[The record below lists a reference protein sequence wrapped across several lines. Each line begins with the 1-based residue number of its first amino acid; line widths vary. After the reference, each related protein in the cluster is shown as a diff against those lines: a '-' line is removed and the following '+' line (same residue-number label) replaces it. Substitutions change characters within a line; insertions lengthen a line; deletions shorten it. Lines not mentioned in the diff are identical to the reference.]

1 MKRAYF
7 YKSTNEHELFS
18 LCEMKKNF
26 DMRVLSMFGRQAF
39 NDLKTNCSPV
49 KFNKLFIGS
58 LALVM
63 LFATCKNKQSG
74 QMQSVE
80 VKSYQVQTLK
90 PQDVEL
96 QSVFPAVIKGKEDVD
111 IKPQV
116 DGFIEVVYVDEGANV
131 KKGEPLF
138 KINSPSSIK
147 ALEEAQAKYN
157 TAKLDVDRMRPLA
170 EKKIISKVQLDS
182 YQNALDAAKATL
194 EQSKATMS
202 WVYVTS
208 PVDGVVGTIPYRLGS
223 LVNSNSILTT
233 VSNTSTLVAYFSMN
247 EKELYEF
254 LLSLKGK
261 TKDEKIRS
269 IPDVKFRMPNGT
281 VYEEPGRIKT
291 ISGIVDPTSGSVSLR
306 AFFPNK
312 NRILLSGTSG
322 NVIISKLIKEALIIP
337 QKSTFSQQDKILVY
351 KVQADS
357 VLQDAIMVKST
368 PDGINYVVLDGL
380 ESGDKIVTDGIAT
393 LRNGQKINIQ

>member
-1 MKRAYF
+1 MKKACF
-7 YKSTNEHELFS
+7 YKNTNEHE
-18 LCEMKKNF
+18 NF
-26 DMRVLSMFGRQAF
+26 NMLVPCLFGRHSS
-39 NDLKTNCSPV
+39 NNLKTNYYRM

-63 LFATCKNKQSG
+63 LFTSCKSKKTG
-74 QMQSVE
+74 QIQQVE

-96 QSVFPAVIKGKEDVD
+96 QSVFPAIIKGKEDVE
-111 IKPQV
+111 IKPRV
-116 DGFIEVVYVDEGANV
+116 DGFIEAVYVDEGATV
-131 KKGEPLF
+131 KKGQALF

-157 TAKLDVDRMRPLA
+157 TAKLDVERMRPLT
-170 EKKIISKVQLDS
+170 EKNIISKVQLDS
-182 YQNALDAAKATL
+182 YQNSLDAAKATL
-194 EQSKATMS
+194 EQAKATMS

-208 PVDGVVGTIPYRLGS
+208 PVNGVVGTISYRLGS

-233 VSNTSTLVAYFSMN
+233 VSNTSTLIAYFSMN

-254 LLSLKGK
+254 LLDLKGK
-261 TKDEKIRS
+261 TKDEKIKN
-269 IPDVKFRMPNGT
+269 IPDVKFRMPDGT
-281 VYEEPGRIKT
+281 IYEEPGRIET
-291 ISGIVDPTSGSVSLR
+291 ISGIVDQTSGTVSFR
-306 AFFPNK
+306 ASFPNK
-312 NRILLSGTSG
+312 NGILLSGTSG
-322 NVIISKLIKEALIIP
+322 NIIISRLMKEALIIP
-337 QKSTFSQQDKILVY
+337 QTSTFSQQDKILVY

-393 LRNGQKINIQ
+393 LRNGQKIKIQ

>member
-1 MKRAYF
+1 MKQVCF
-7 YKSTNEHELFS
+7 YKNTNEHE
-18 LCEMKKNF
+18 NF
-26 DMRVLSMFGRQAF
+26 NMRVHCLFGRQAS
-39 NDLKTNCSPV
+39 NNLKTSYYRM

-58 LALVM
+58 LAVVM
-63 LFATCKNKQSG
+63 LFASCKNKKSG

-96 QSVFPAVIKGKEDVD
+96 QSVFPAVIKGKEDVE
-111 IKPQV
+111 IKPRV
-116 DGFIEVVYVDEGANV
+116 DGFIEAVNVDEGAKV
-131 KKGEPLF
+131 KKGQPLF

-147 ALEEAQAKYN
+147 TLEEAQAKYN
-157 TAKLDVDRMRPLA
+157 TAKLDVERMRPLA
-170 EKKIISKVQLDS
+170 EKNIISKVQLDS

-202 WVYVTS
+202 WVLVTS

-223 LVNSNSILTT
+223 LVDSNSILTT

-247 EKELYEF
+247 EKDLYEF
-254 LLSLKGK
+254 LLGLKGA

-269 IPDVKFRMPNGT
+269 IPDVKFRMPNGAI
-281 VYEEPGRIKT
+281 YEEPGRIET
-291 ISGIVDPTSGSVSLR
+291 ISGIVDQTSGTVGFR
-306 AFFPNK
+306 ASFPNK
-312 NRILLSGTSG
+312 NGILLSGTSG
-322 NVIISKLIKEALIIP
+322 NVIISKLMKEALIIP

-351 KVQADS
+351 KVQAGS

>member
-1 MKRAYF
+1 MKRTCF
-7 YKSTNEHELFS
+7 YKNTNEHV
-18 LCEMKKNF
+18 NF
-26 DMRVLSMFGRQAF
+26 NMRVPCLLGRQSS
-39 NDLKTNCSPV
+39 NNLKANYSLM
-49 KFNKLFIGS
+49 KLNKLFIGS
-58 LALVM
+58 LAIVM
-63 LFATCKNKQSG
+63 LFASCNSNKSG
-74 QMQSVE
+74 QLQSVE
-80 VKSYQVQTLK
+80 VKSYQVQTLS

-96 QSVFPAVIKGKEDVD
+96 QSVFPAVIKGKEDVE
-111 IKPQV
+111 IKPRV
-116 DGFIEVVYVDEGANV
+116 DGFIEAVYVDEGAEV
-131 KKGEPLF
+131 KKGQALF
-138 KINSPSSIK
+138 KINSPSSTK
-147 ALEEAQAKYN
+147 AFEEAQAKYN

-170 EKKIISKVQLDS
+170 EKNIISKVQLDS
-182 YQNALDAAKATL
+182 YQNSLDAAKATL
-194 EQSKATMS
+194 EQSKAIIS
-202 WVYVTS
+202 WVTVTS

-254 LLSLKGK
+254 LLDLKGV

-281 VYEEPGRIKT
+281 IYEEPGRIET
-291 ISGIVDPTSGSVSLR
+291 ISGIVDLTSGTVSFR
-306 AFFPNK
+306 ASFPNK
-312 NRILLSGTSG
+312 HGILLSGTSG
-322 NVIISKLIKEALIIP
+322 NVIISKLMKESLIIS

-357 VLQDAIMVKST
+357 VLQDAIVVKST

>member
-1 MKRAYF
+1 MKQACF
-7 YKSTNEHELFS
+7 YK
-18 LCEMKKNF
+18 
-26 DMRVLSMFGRQAF
+26 
-39 NDLKTNCSPV
+39 
-49 KFNKLFIGS
+49 S

-63 LFATCKNKQSG
+63 LFASCKNNQSG

-111 IKPQV
+111 IKPRV
-116 DGFIEVVYVDEGANV
+116 DGFIEVVYIDEGAKV
-131 KKGEPLF
+131 KKGQPLF

-157 TAKLDVDRMRPLA
+157 TAKLDVERMRPLA
-170 EKKIISKVQLDS
+170 EKNIISKVQLDS
-182 YQNALDAAKATL
+182 YQNSLDAAKATL

-254 LLSLKGK
+254 LLDLKGK

-281 VYEEPGRIKT
+281 IYEEPGRIET
-291 ISGIVDPTSGSVSLR
+291 ISGIVDQTSGTVGFR
-306 AFFPNK
+306 ASFPNK
-312 NRILLSGTSG
+312 NGILLSGTSG
-322 NVIISKLIKEALIIP
+322 NIIISNFMKEALIIP

-357 VLQDAIMVKST
+357 VLQDAIMVKPT

-393 LRNGQKINIQ
+393 LRNGQKIKIQ

>member
-1 MKRAYF
+1 MKQPFF
-7 YKSTNEHELFS
+7 YKNTNEHV
-18 LCEMKKNF
+18 NF
-26 DMRVLSMFGRQAF
+26 NMRVPCLFGRQAA
-39 NDLKTNCSPV
+39 NNLKANYSMM

-58 LALVM
+58 LALVI
-63 LFATCKNKQSG
+63 LFASCKSNKSG
-74 QMQSVE
+74 QVQSVE

-96 QSVFPAVIKGKEDVD
+96 QSVFPAIIKGKEDVE
-111 IKPQV
+111 IKPRI
-116 DGFIEVVYVDEGANV
+116 DGFIEAVYVDEGAKV
-131 KKGEPLF
+131 KKMQPLF

-147 ALEEAQAKYN
+147 AFEEAQAKYN
-157 TAKLDVDRMRPLA
+157 TAKLDVERLRPLA
-170 EKKIISKVQLDS
+170 EKNIISKVQLDS
-182 YQNALDAAKATL
+182 YQNSLDAAKATL

-202 WVYVTS
+202 WVTVTS

-223 LVNSNSILTT
+223 LVNSNSTLTT

-247 EKELYEF
+247 EKELYKF
-254 LLSLKGK
+254 LLDLKGK

-281 VYEEPGRIKT
+281 IYEEAGRIET
-291 ISGIVDPTSGSVSLR
+291 ISGIVDQTSGTVSFR
-306 AFFPNK
+306 ASFPNK
-312 NRILLSGTSG
+312 NGILLSGTSG
-322 NVIISKLIKEALIIP
+322 NVIISKFMKEAILIS

-357 VLQDAIMVKST
+357 VQQDAIKVEST
-368 PDGINYVVLDGL
+368 PDGINYVVLEGL
-380 ESGDKIVTDGIAT
+380 ESGDKIVKDGIAT

>member
-1 MKRAYF
+1 MKQACF
-7 YKSTNEHELFS
+7 YRNTNEHE
-18 LCEMKKNF
+18 NF
-26 DMRVLSMFGRQAF
+26 NMRVPCQFGRQSS
-39 NDLKTNCSPV
+39 NNLKTNYYRM

-58 LALVM
+58 LAFVM
-63 LFATCKNKQSG
+63 LFASCKSKKTG
-74 QMQSVE
+74 QIQPVE

-96 QSVFPAVIKGKEDVD
+96 QSVFPAIIKGKEDVE
-111 IKPQV
+111 IKPRV
-116 DGFIEVVYVDEGANV
+116 DGFIETVYVDEGAKV
-131 KKGEPLF
+131 KKGQPLF

-157 TAKLDVDRMRPLA
+157 TAKLDVERMRPLA
-170 EKKIISKVQLDS
+170 EKNIISKVQLDS
-182 YQNALDAAKATL
+182 YQNSLDAAKATL
-194 EQSKATMS
+194 EQSEATMS
-202 WVYVTS
+202 WVTVTS

-223 LVNSNSILTT
+223 LVNSNSTLTT

-254 LLSLKGK
+254 LLDLKGV
-261 TKDEKIRS
+261 TKDEKIRN

-281 VYEEPGRIKT
+281 IYEEPGRIET
-291 ISGIVDPTSGSVSLR
+291 ISGIVDQTSGTVSFR
-306 AFFPNK
+306 ASFPNK
-312 NRILLSGTSG
+312 NGILLSGTSG
-322 NVIISKLIKEALIIP
+322 NVIISKLMKEALIIS

-357 VLQDAIMVKST
+357 VLQVAILVKST
-368 PDGINYVVLDGL
+368 PNGINYVVLDGL

-393 LRNGQKINIQ
+393 LRNGQKIKNQ

>member
-1 MKRAYF
+1 MRQACF
-7 YKSTNEHELFS
+7 YKNTNKHENL
-18 LCEMKKNF
+18 N
-26 DMRVLSMFGRQAF
+26 MRVPS
-39 NDLKTNCSPV
+39 NNLKTNYYRM
-49 KFNKLFIGS
+49 KFNNFLIGS
-58 LALVM
+58 LALIM
-63 LFATCKNKQSG
+63 LFASCKSKNSR
-74 QMQSVE
+74 QMQAVE

-111 IKPQV
+111 IKPRV
-116 DGFIEVVYVDEGANV
+116 DGFIEVVYVDEGAKV
-131 KKGEPLF
+131 KKGQPLF

-157 TAKLDVDRMRPLA
+157 TAKLDVERMHPLA
-170 EKKIISKVQLDS
+170 EKNIISKVQLDS
-182 YQNALDAAKATL
+182 YQNALDAVKATL

-208 PVDGVVGTIPYRLGS
+208 PVNGVVGTIPYRLGS

-233 VSNTSTLVAYFSMN
+233 ISNTSTLVAYFSMN

-254 LLSLKGK
+254 LLGLKGE

-269 IPDVKFRMPNGT
+269 IPDVKFRMPNGIL
-281 VYEEPGRIKT
+281 YEEPGRIET
-291 ISGIVDPTSGSVSLR
+291 ISGIVDQTSGTVSFR
-306 AFFPNK
+306 ASFPNK

-322 NVIISKLIKEALIIP
+322 NIIISKLMKDALIIS
-337 QKSTFSQQDKILVY
+337 QKSTFSQQDKILIY

-380 ESGDKIVTDGIAT
+380 KSGDKIVTDGIAT

>member
-1 MKRAYF
+1 MRQACF
-7 YKSTNEHELFS
+7 YKNTNKHENLY
-18 LCEMKKNF
+18 
-26 DMRVLSMFGRQAF
+26 MRVPS
-39 NDLKTNCSPV
+39 NNLKTNYYRM
-49 KFNKLFIGS
+49 KFNNFLIGS
-58 LALVM
+58 LALIM
-63 LFATCKNKQSG
+63 LFASCKSKNSR
-74 QMQSVE
+74 QMQAVE

-111 IKPQV
+111 IKPRV
-116 DGFIEVVYVDEGANV
+116 DGFIEVVYVDEGAKV
-131 KKGEPLF
+131 KKGQPLF

-157 TAKLDVDRMRPLA
+157 TAKLDVERMRPLA
-170 EKKIISKVQLDS
+170 EKNIISKVQLDS
-182 YQNALDAAKATL
+182 YQNALDAVKATL

-208 PVDGVVGTIPYRLGS
+208 PVNGVVGTIPYRLGS

-233 VSNTSTLVAYFSMN
+233 ISNTSTLVAYFSMN

-254 LLSLKGK
+254 LLGLKGE

-269 IPDVKFRMPNGT
+269 IPDVTFRMPNGIL
-281 VYEEPGRIKT
+281 YEEPGRIET
-291 ISGIVDPTSGSVSLR
+291 ISGIVDQTSGTVSFR
-306 AFFPNK
+306 ASFPNK

-322 NVIISKLIKEALIIP
+322 NIIISKLMKDALIIS
-337 QKSTFSQQDKILVY
+337 QKSTFSQQDKILIY

-380 ESGDKIVTDGIAT
+380 KSGDKIVTDGIAT

>member
-1 MKRAYF
+1 MKQTCF
-7 YKSTNEHELFS
+7 YKNTNEHE
-18 LCEMKKNF
+18 NF
-26 DMRVLSMFGRQAF
+26 NMRVPCLFARQAS
-39 NDLKTNCSPV
+39 NNLETNYYRT
-49 KFNKLFIGS
+49 KFNRLFIGS

-63 LFATCKNKQSG
+63 LFVSCNSKKSG
-74 QMQSVE
+74 QMQPVE
-80 VKSYQVQTLK
+80 VNSYQVQTLK

-96 QSVFPAVIKGKEDVD
+96 QSVFSAVIKGKEDVE
-111 IKPQV
+111 IKPRV
-116 DGFIEVVYVDEGANV
+116 DGFIEVVYVDEGAKV
-131 KKGEPLF
+131 KKGQPLF

-157 TAKLDVDRMRPLA
+157 TAILDVERMRPLA
-170 EKKIISKVQLDS
+170 EKNIISKVQLES
-182 YQNALDAAKATL
+182 YQNSLDAARATL
-194 EQSKATMS
+194 EQSKATIS

-233 VSNTSTLVAYFSMN
+233 VSNTSTLIAYFSMN

-254 LLSLKGK
+254 LQDLKGK

-269 IPDVKFRMPNGT
+269 IPDVKFRMPDGT
-281 VYEEPGRIKT
+281 IYEEPGRIET
-291 ISGIVDPTSGSVSLR
+291 ISGIVDQTSGTVSLR
-306 AFFPNK
+306 ASFPNK
-312 NRILLSGTSG
+312 NGIILSGTSG
-322 NVIISKLIKEALIIP
+322 NVIISKLMKEALVIS

-357 VLQDAIMVKST
+357 VLQDAIIVKST

-380 ESGDKIVTDGIAT
+380 ESGDKIVIDGIAT

>member
-1 MKRAYF
+1 MKQVCF
-7 YKSTNEHELFS
+7 YRNSNEHE
-18 LCEMKKNF
+18 NF
-26 DMRVLSMFGRQAF
+26 NLRVPCLLGRQAS
-39 NDLKTNCSPV
+39 NNLKANYSLMN
-49 KFNKLFIGS
+49 FNKLFIGS
-58 LALVM
+58 FALVM
-63 LFATCKNKQSG
+63 LFASCMSKKTG
-74 QMQSVE
+74 QIQPVE

-96 QSVFPAVIKGKEDVD
+96 QSVFPAIIKGKEDVE
-111 IKPQV
+111 IKPRV
-116 DGFIEVVYVDEGANV
+116 DGFIEALYVDEGAKV
-131 KKGEPLF
+131 KKGQPLF
-138 KINSPSSIK
+138 KINSPSSVK

-157 TAKLDVDRMRPLA
+157 TAKLDVERMRPLA
-170 EKKIISKVQLDS
+170 EKNIISKVQLDS
-182 YQNALDAAKATL
+182 YQNSLDAAKATL

-202 WVYVTS
+202 WVTVTS
-208 PVDGVVGTIPYRLGS
+208 PVDGVVGTITYRLGS

-254 LLSLKGK
+254 LLDLKGV

-281 VYEEPGRIKT
+281 IYEEAGRIET
-291 ISGIVDPTSGSVSLR
+291 ISGIVDQTSGTVSFR
-306 AFFPNK
+306 ASFSNK
-312 NRILLSGTSG
+312 NGILLSGTSG
-322 NVIISKLIKEALIIP
+322 NVIISKFMKEALIIS

-357 VLQDAIMVKST
+357 VLQDAIMVEST
-368 PDGINYVVLDGL
+368 PDGINYVVLEGL
-380 ESGDKIVTDGIAT
+380 ESGDKIVNDGIAT

>member
-1 MKRAYF
+1 
-7 YKSTNEHELFS
+7 
-18 LCEMKKNF
+18 
-26 DMRVLSMFGRQAF
+26 
-39 NDLKTNCSPV
+39 
-49 KFNKLFIGS
+49 
-58 LALVM
+58 
-63 LFATCKNKQSG
+63 
-74 QMQSVE
+74 MQSVE

-111 IKPQV
+111 IKPRI
-116 DGFIEVVYVDEGANV
+116 DGFIEVVYVDEGAKV
-131 KKGEPLF
+131 KKGQSLF
-138 KINSPSSIK
+138 KINSPSSVK

-157 TAKLDVDRMRPLA
+157 TAKLDVERMRPLA
-170 EKKIISKVQLDS
+170 EKNIISKVQLDS
-182 YQNALDAAKATL
+182 YQNALDIAKATL
-194 EQSKATMS
+194 EQSKATIS
-202 WVYVTS
+202 WVNVTS

-223 LVNSNSILTT
+223 LVNSSSILTT
-233 VSNTSTLVAYFSMN
+233 VSNTSTLIAYFSMN

-254 LLSLKGK
+254 LLGLKGE
-261 TKDEKIRS
+261 TKEEKIKN

-281 VYEEPGRIKT
+281 MYEESGRIET
-291 ISGIVDPTSGSVSLR
+291 ISGIVDQTSGTVSFR
-306 AFFPNK
+306 ASFPNK
-312 NRILLSGTSG
+312 KGILLSGTSG
-322 NVIISKLIKEALIIP
+322 NVIISKLMKEALIIP

-357 VLQDAIMVKST
+357 VLQDAIMVKSL

>member
-1 MKRAYF
+1 MKKVCF
-7 YKSTNEHELFS
+7 YINTNEHELYS
-18 LCEMKKNF
+18 LNEVKKNF
-26 DMRVLSMFGRQAF
+26 NMRVPFLFGRQAS
-39 NDLKTNCSPV
+39 NNLKANCSRM

-63 LFATCKNKQSG
+63 LFASCKNKQAG
-74 QMQSVE
+74 QLQSVE

-96 QSVFPAVIKGKEDVD
+96 QSVIPAVIKGKEDVD

-131 KKGEPLF
+131 KKGQPLF

-147 ALEEAQAKYN
+147 AFEEAQAKYN

-170 EKKIISKVQLDS
+170 EKNIISKVQLDS

-194 EQSKATMS
+194 EQSKVTMS
-202 WVYVTS
+202 WLYVTS
-208 PVDGVVGTIPYRLGS
+208 PVNGIVGTIPYRLGS

-254 LLSLKGK
+254 LLGLKGK

-281 VYEEPGRIKT
+281 IYEEPGRIET
-291 ISGIVDPTSGSVSLR
+291 ISGIVDQNSGTVSFR
-306 AFFPNK
+306 ASFPNK
-312 NRILLSGTSG
+312 NGILLSGTSG
-322 NVIISKLIKEALIIP
+322 NIIISELMKEALIIP

-357 VLQDAIMVKST
+357 VLQDAIKVKST

-380 ESGDKIVTDGIAT
+380 ESGDKIVADGIAT

>member
-1 MKRAYF
+1 MKQACF
-7 YKSTNEHELFS
+7 YKNTNEHENFS
-18 LCEMKKNF
+18 
-26 DMRVLSMFGRQAF
+26 MRVIS
-39 NDLKTNCSPV
+39 
-49 KFNKLFIGS
+49 NKLQTNYYRMKFSKLYIGS

-63 LFATCKNKQSG
+63 LFASCKSKKSG

-80 VKSYQVQTLK
+80 VKSYTVQTLNK
-90 PQDVEL
+90 KDVEL

-111 IKPQV
+111 IKPRI
-116 DGFIEVVYVDEGANV
+116 DGFIEVVYVDEGAKV
-131 KKGEPLF
+131 KKGQSLF

-157 TAKLDVDRMRPLA
+157 TAKLDVERMRPLA
-170 EKKIISKVQLDS
+170 EKNIISKVQLDS
-182 YQNALDAAKATL
+182 YQNALDVAKATL
-194 EQSKATMS
+194 EQSKATIS
-202 WVYVTS
+202 WVNVTS

-223 LVNSNSILTT
+223 LVNSSSILTT
-233 VSNTSTLVAYFSMN
+233 VSNTSTLIAYFSMN

-254 LLSLKGK
+254 LLGLKGE
-261 TKDEKIRS
+261 TKEEKIRN

-281 VYEEPGRIKT
+281 MYVESGRIET
-291 ISGIVDPTSGSVSLR
+291 ISGIVDQTSGTVSFR
-306 AFFPNK
+306 ASFPNK
-312 NRILLSGTSG
+312 KGILLSGTSG
-322 NVIISKLIKEALIIP
+322 NVIISKLMKEALIIP

-357 VLQDAIMVKST
+357 VLQDAIIVKSL

-393 LRNGQKINIQ
+393 LRNGQKINIR

>member
-1 MKRAYF
+1 MKQACF
-7 YKSTNEHELFS
+7 YRNTDKHE
-18 LCEMKKNF
+18 NF
-26 DMRVLSMFGRQAF
+26 NMRVPCLLGRQAS
-39 NDLKTNCSPV
+39 NNLKTNYYRM

-58 LALVM
+58 LAIVM
-63 LFATCKNKQSG
+63 LFASCKSKKSG

-96 QSVFPAVIKGKEDVD
+96 QSVFPSIIKGKEDVE

-116 DGFIEVVYVDEGANV
+116 DGFIEAVNVDEGATV
-131 KKGEPLF
+131 KKGQALF

-157 TAKLDVDRMRPLA
+157 TAKLDVERLRPLA
-170 EKKIISKVQLDS
+170 EKNIISKVQLDS
-182 YQNALDAAKATL
+182 YQNSFDAAKATL

-202 WVYVTS
+202 WVTVTS
-208 PVDGVVGTIPYRLGS
+208 PVDGVVGTIPYRHGS

-254 LLSLKGK
+254 LLDLKGV

-269 IPDVKFRMPNGT
+269 IPDVKFKMPNGT
-281 VYEEPGRIKT
+281 IYEEPGRIET
-291 ISGIVDPTSGSVSLR
+291 ISGIVDQTSGTVNFR
-306 AFFPNK
+306 ASFPNK
-312 NRILLSGTSG
+312 NGILLSGTSG
-322 NVIISKLIKEALIIP
+322 NVIISKLMKEVLIIS
-337 QKSTFSQQDKILVY
+337 QKSTFSQQNKILVY

-357 VLQDAIMVKST
+357 VLQVAILVKST
-368 PDGINYVVLDGL
+368 PNGINYVVLDGL

>member
-1 MKRAYF
+1 MKQACF
-7 YKSTNEHELFS
+7 YKNTNEHE
-18 LCEMKKNF
+18 NF
-26 DMRVLSMFGRQAF
+26 NMRVPS
-39 NDLKTNCSPV
+39 NNLKTNYYRM

-63 LFATCKNKQSG
+63 LFASCKSKKSG

-96 QSVFPAVIKGKEDVD
+96 QSVFPAVIKGKEDVE
-111 IKPQV
+111 IKPRV
-116 DGFIEVVYVDEGANV
+116 DGFIEAEYVDEGAKV
-131 KKGEPLF
+131 KKGQPLF

-157 TAKLDVDRMRPLA
+157 TAKLDVERMRPLA
-170 EKKIISKVQLDS
+170 EKNIISKVQLDS
-182 YQNALDAAKATL
+182 YQNSLDAAKAAL

-254 LLSLKGK
+254 LMGLKGK

-281 VYEEPGRIKT
+281 IYEEPGRIET
-291 ISGIVDPTSGSVSLR
+291 ISGIVDQTSGTVNFR
-306 AFFPNK
+306 ASFPNK
-312 NRILLSGTSG
+312 NGILLSGTSG
-322 NVIISKLIKEALIIP
+322 NVIISRLMKEALIIP

-393 LRNGQKINIQ
+393 LRNGQKINIR

>member
-1 MKRAYF
+1 MKKACF
-7 YKSTNEHELFS
+7 YKS
-18 LCEMKKNF
+18 
-26 DMRVLSMFGRQAF
+26 
-39 NDLKTNCSPV
+39 
-49 KFNKLFIGS
+49 
-58 LALVM
+58 LAIIM
-63 LFATCKNKQSG
+63 LFASCKSKQSG

-111 IKPQV
+111 IKPRV
-116 DGFIEVVYVDEGANV
+116 DGFIEVVYVDEGAKV
-131 KKGEPLF
+131 KKGQPLF

-170 EKKIISKVQLDS
+170 EKNIISKVQLDS

-194 EQSKATMS
+194 EQAKATIG
-202 WVYVTS
+202 WVTVTS
-208 PVDGVVGTIPYRLGS
+208 PVDGIVGTIPYRLGS
-223 LVNSNSILTT
+223 LVNNNSILTT

-254 LLSLKGK
+254 LQDLKGE

-269 IPDVKFRMPNGT
+269 MPDVKFRMPNGAI
-281 VYEEPGRIKT
+281 YEEPGRIET
-291 ISGIVDPTSGSVSLR
+291 ISGIVDQTSGTVGFR
-306 AFFPNK
+306 ASFPNK
-312 NRILLSGTSG
+312 NGIILSGTSG
-322 NVIISKLIKEALIIP
+322 NVIISKLMKEALIIP

-357 VLQDAIMVKST
+357 VLQDAIRVKST
-368 PDGINYVVLDGL
+368 PDGNNYVVLEGL

>member
-1 MKRAYF
+1 M
-7 YKSTNEHELFS
+7 
-18 LCEMKKNF
+18 
-26 DMRVLSMFGRQAF
+26 
-39 NDLKTNCSPV
+39 

-58 LALVM
+58 LALVL
-63 LFATCKNKQSG
+63 LFVSCKNKQAG

-111 IKPQV
+111 IKPRV
-116 DGFIEVVYVDEGANV
+116 DGFIEVVYVDEGAKV
-131 KKGEPLF
+131 KKGQPLF

-147 ALEEAQAKYN
+147 ALEEAQAKFN
-157 TAKLDVDRMRPLA
+157 TAKLDVERMHPLA
-170 EKKIISKVQLDS
+170 EKNIISKVQLDS

-208 PVDGVVGTIPYRLGS
+208 PVGGVVGTIPYRLGS

-254 LLSLKGK
+254 LLGLKGK
-261 TKDEKIRS
+261 TKEEKIRS

-281 VYEEPGRIKT
+281 IYEEPGRIET
-291 ISGIVDPTSGSVSLR
+291 ISGIIDQTSGTVGFR
-306 AFFPNK
+306 AYFPNK
-312 NRILLSGTSG
+312 NGILLSGTSG
-322 NVIISKLIKEALIIP
+322 NVIISNLMKEALIIP